1 MLCRVVT
8 RTILEKKDVVKD
20 CVYYTINSNNKY
32 ECKIALGKRMMSRC
46 RNCYFARTNFSMC
59 YL

>member
-1 MLCRVVT
+1 MICNNTT
-8 RTILEKKDVVKD
+8 RTILEKSDVVKD

-32 ECKIALGKRMMSRC
+32 ECKIALEKRRMNRC
-46 RNCYFARTNFSMC
+46 RKCYFAKTNFSKT